1 MHGLQ
6 QPTRI
11 VSAEAGRSLDRH
23 HRRLRRQLQ
32 GYVVK
37 ATIAATA
44 ACIPTV
50 TLSYLPTTSRHHFAT
65 EIGRIRASTAS
76 SPPPLINDRVVD
88 QTLSDLAPVTADEV
102 MEILQK
108 SPAKQ
113 CKLDPVPTW
122 LVKRA
127 SHVLAPVIAAVCN
140 ASFQQLTMQHVYRA
154 TVVARLTYAASAW
167 RGFTKAS
174 DRQRINSVIDCA
186 RVLYSAPGAL
196 VTARRIHRRLMNC
209 ATLRTMNYSA
219 KLFNCRSMYC
229 THHYHH
235 HPPPHNAITSD
246 TVRTPYSCL
255 NIQHN
260 YPILISEHACH
271 IRTHVRLSS
280 LVYFSSKPAFSY

>member
-6 QPTRI
+6 QPTRT

-23 HRRLRRQLQ
+23 HRRLRSQLQ

-102 MEILQK
+102 IEILQK

-167 RGFTKAS
+167 RGFTQAS
-174 DRQRINSVIDCA
+174 DRQRINSVID
-186 RVLYSAPGAL
+186 RS
-196 VTARRIHRRLMNC
+196 RRLGYC
-209 ATLRTMNYSA
+209 SPDTPTFDELCDTTDDE
-219 KLFNCRSMYC
+219 LFSK
-229 THHYHH
+229 
-235 HPPPHNAITSD
+235 A
-246 TVRTPYSCL
+246 
-255 NIQHN
+255 
-260 YPILISEHACH
+260 
-271 IRTHVRLSS
+271 VRLSKHVLYALLPPSSTASQRYNLRHRAHS
-280 LVYFSSKPAFSY
+280 LQLPQHSTQLSDSNFRTRMLYKNTC